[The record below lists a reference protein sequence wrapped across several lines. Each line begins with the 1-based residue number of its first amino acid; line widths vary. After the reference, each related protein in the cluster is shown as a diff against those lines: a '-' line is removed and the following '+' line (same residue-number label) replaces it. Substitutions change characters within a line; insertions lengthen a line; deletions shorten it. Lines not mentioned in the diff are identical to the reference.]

1 MDDIIYEIEVDDE
14 SVIIELPVNADNII
28 ELDYT
33 YLEVDDDENDF
44 DDETGDS
51 MEEVDFEEDDNEMGE
66 DEYDDGFNS
75 DF

>member
-66 DEYDDGFNS
+66 DEYDDDFNS

>member
-44 DDETGDS
+44 DDETEDS
-51 MEEVDFEEDDNEMGE
+51 IEDVDFEKDDNEMGE
-66 DEYDDGFNS
+66 DEYDDDFNS